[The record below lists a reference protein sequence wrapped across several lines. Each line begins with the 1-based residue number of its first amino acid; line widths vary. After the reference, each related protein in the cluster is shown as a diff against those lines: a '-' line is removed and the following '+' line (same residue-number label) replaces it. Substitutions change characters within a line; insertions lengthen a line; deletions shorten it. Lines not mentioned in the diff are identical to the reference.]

1 MGIQMKLPTE
11 KADQYVNDKREATY
25 YEDFS
30 KRWVI
35 ATERL
40 LPYLNGEKKVV
51 KRRKGCNT
59 NFRRTSHTFTYIG
72 GKNG

>member
-1 MGIQMKLPTE
+1 MGIQIKINSDYRN
-11 KADQYVNDKREATY
+11 KDFYD
-25 YEDFS
+25 DFS
-30 KRWVI
+30 KKWVI

-59 NFRRTSHTFTYIG
+59 NFRRTSHSFTYVG

>member
-1 MGIQMKLPTE
+1 MGVQIKINSE
-11 KADQYVNDKREATY
+11 YRNKDFYD
-25 YEDFS
+25 DFS
-30 KRWVI
+30 KKWVI